1 MQFKYLRLSPIQ
13 KILQI
18 AHTTVR
24 HTIKIFA
31 KKNFKRGKLL
41 IKQINFEDF
50 INLTN
55 NYNKE
60 IKFLIFSTK
69 YFNSMIQIKITV

>member
-1 MQFKYLRLSPIQ
+1 MQ
-13 KILQI
+13 ILQI
-18 AHTTVR
+18 ANTTVR
-24 HTIKIFA
+24 HTIKIFC
-31 KKNFKRGKLL
+31 KKNFKRAKLL

-60 IKFLIFSTK
+60 IKIF
-69 YFNSMIQIKITV
+69 